1 MHALLVSTGSAGN
14 MLPFIGLGAAMRAR
28 GHEVT
33 LIASGAGT
41 ETAPQVGLDVV
52 ELDDPQARSKL
63 PVADAATVR
72 KPGFLRTLG
81 PHAVRHMRRVYQLV
95 AERQIE
101 GDTVLVAPGWLFGA
115 RIAQEKLGVPLATVY
130 LQPLLFG
137 SVHDAPGLPTWAP
150 RWIPRL
156 VNKVVERSVDW
167 GLAPAIDAF
176 RVELGLP
183 PVRRPVL
190 RWWRSPELV
199 IGFFPEWYSAP
210 QPDWPAQTLLG
221 GFPLFD
227 TPGTTICSELEEY
240 LAEGEPP
247 LVFSQAWMIQDARDY
262 FAASVEV
269 AQRLGR
275 RAILLTLHPSQLPCS
290 LPRGIRHFGF
300 VPLSA
305 LLPRSA
311 ALVHHGGIGT
321 LGQALAAGVPQL
333 TVPMIL
339 DQFDNS
345 RRLFRLGVSA
355 NVRAAAYRPARI
367 ARLLQGLLESPAVA
381 ARCRQYAALSREDK
395 PFEKVCLAL
404 EHLHGRQTD
413 RGCANSGIQLSGRG
427 DIGHACTAGLDGQR
441 G

>member
-14 MLPFIGLGAAMRAR
+14 MLPFVGLGAALRAR

-41 ETAPQVGLDVV
+41 DAACEAGLPVV
-52 ELDDPQARSKL
+52 ALDDPQAGPPL
-63 PVADAATVR
+63 PAPDAATVR

-95 AERQIE
+95 AERRAAGE
-101 GDTVLVAPGWLFGA
+101 TVIVAPGWLFGA
-115 RIAQEKLGVPLATVY
+115 RIAQEKLGVPLATVN

-137 SVHDAPGLPTWAP
+137 SVYDTPSLPRWAP

-156 VNKVVERSVDW
+156 INTIVERSVDR
-167 GLAPAIDAF
+167 GLAPVIDAF
-176 RVELGLP
+176 RAELGLST
-183 PVRRPVL
+183 VRRPVL

-199 IGFFPEWYSAP
+199 IGFFPAWYSAP

-221 GFPLFD
+221 GFPLYD
-227 TPGTTICSELEEY
+227 APGTTVPPELEEY
-240 LAEGEPP
+240 LADGEPP
-247 LVFSQAWMIQDARDY
+247 LVFSQAWMVQDARGY
-262 FAASVEV
+262 FEASVEV
-269 AQRLGR
+269 ARRLGR
-275 RAILLTLHPSQLPCS
+275 RAVLLTAHPQQLPRS

-300 VPLSA
+300 VPLSR
-305 LLPRSA
+305 LLPRAA
-311 ALVHHGGIGT
+311 ALVHHGGMGT

-345 RRLFRLGVSA
+345 RRLHRLGVSA
-355 NVRAAAYRPARI
+355 NVRAAAYRPATI
-367 ARLLQGLLESPAVA
+367 ARHLRRLLESPEVA
-381 ARCRQYAALSREDK
+381 ARCRHYAALSRQEK

-404 EHLHGRQTD
+404 EQLRGRRPCVAAELVTSGGD
-413 RGCANSGIQLSGRG
+413 R
-427 DIGHACTAGLDGQR
+427 
-441 G
+441 